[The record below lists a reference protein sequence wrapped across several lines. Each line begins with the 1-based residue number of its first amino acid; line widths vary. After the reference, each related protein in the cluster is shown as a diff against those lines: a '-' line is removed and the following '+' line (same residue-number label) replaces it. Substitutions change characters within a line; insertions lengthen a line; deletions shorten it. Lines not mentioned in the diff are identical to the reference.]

1 MKMLTMSAIVT
12 VMVWAMAA
20 AAQEKFETD
29 VIKTSAGDLKITFIG
44 HGTLMFAFGG
54 KIIHVDPYGQVADYT
69 KLPKADIIL
78 ITHDHSD
85 HFDPKVL
92 SLLRTEKTVT
102 ILTNTLAKKVEGG
115 IVMNNGDVRSI
126 EGLKIEAV
134 AAYNIVHK
142 RSDGTPFHPKGS
154 GNGYIITFGDKKIY
168 VAGDTENI
176 PEMKDLKNIDVAFLP
191 MNLPYTMTPEMVA
204 DAAKGFT
211 PKILYPYHYGDTD
224 PSRLAVLLK
233 DPKEIEVRIRKM
245 K

>member
-12 VMVWAMAA
+12 VMVWAMVA

-134 AAYNIVHK
+134 AA
-142 RSDGTPFHPKGS
+142 
-154 GNGYIITFGDKKIY
+154 
-168 VAGDTENI
+168 
-176 PEMKDLKNIDVAFLP
+176 
-191 MNLPYTMTPEMVA
+191 
-204 DAAKGFT
+204 
-211 PKILYPYHYGDTD
+211 
-224 PSRLAVLLK
+224 
-233 DPKEIEVRIRKM
+233 
-245 K
+245 